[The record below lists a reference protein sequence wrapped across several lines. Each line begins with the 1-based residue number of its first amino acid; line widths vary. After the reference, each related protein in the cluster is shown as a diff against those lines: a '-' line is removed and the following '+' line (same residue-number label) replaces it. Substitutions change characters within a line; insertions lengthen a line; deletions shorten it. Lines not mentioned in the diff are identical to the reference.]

1 MTTNENSTL
10 GCDGCRNGQ
19 DLGFEL
25 RVAFQPIVDLATGIP
40 FAYEALIRG
49 PEGQGA
55 GWVLDQVTEANRYRF
70 DQACRVAAIRQSVE
84 AGLLDTDA
92 RLSINFLPNAVYS
105 PQACIRL
112 TLQTAAECRLP
123 SERLIFEFTEQE
135 QLDTEHVR
143 RIIGTYRQLGF
154 ATALDDFGAGH
165 AGLNLLAN
173 IQTDL
178 LKLDMDLVRG
188 IDESL
193 PRRQIVAAMVG
204 LSSEM
209 GITLI
214 AEGIETEAELT
225 VLRDLGIR
233 YVQGYYLARPE
244 LGGLPLAVPSA
255 ATNAAVRAA

>member
-1 MTTNENSTL
+1 MTSDKNRQT

-25 RVAFQPIVDLATGIP
+25 RVAFQPIVDLTTGTP
-40 FAYEALIRG
+40 YAYEALIRG

-55 GWVLDQVTEANRYRF
+55 GWVLAQVTEANRYRF
-70 DQACRVAAIRQSVE
+70 DQACRVAAIRQAVA
-84 AGLLDTDA
+84 AGLLETDA

-112 TLQTAAECRLP
+112 TLQTAAECGLP

-135 QLDTEHVR
+135 ELDTDHAA

-165 AGLNLLAN
+165 AGLGLLAN
-173 IQTDL
+173 IQTDV
-178 LKLDMDLVRG
+178 LKLDMDLIRD
-188 IDESL
+188 IDQHL
-193 PRRQIVAAMVG
+193 PRQQIVEAMVG
-204 LSSEM
+204 LCRRM
-209 GITLI
+209 DIMLI
-214 AEGIETEAELT
+214 VEGIETEAELA

-233 YVQGYYLARPE
+233 YVQGYLFARPE
-244 LGGLPLAVPSA
+244 LGQLPLAVRS
-255 ATNAAVRAA
+255 AAVRAA